1 MGPWDK
7 SVMFKSY
14 DEAGVYLGVLD
25 TIFMICYSV
34 GLYLSGWI
42 GERVEVRLS
51 GEGFFSDWTLIVRI
65 LQNFN

>member
-25 TIFMICYSV
+25 TIFMVCYSI

-42 GERVEVRLS
+42 GERVEVTIFFVKTLFLS
-51 GEGFFSDWTLIVRI
+51 
-65 LQNFN
+65 NFNSYENC

>member
-7 SVMFKSY
+7 SVMFRSY

-25 TIFMICYSV
+25 TIFMVCYSI

-42 GERVEVRLS
+42 GERVEVNLYS
-51 GEGFFSDWTLIVRI
+51 YIYFS
-65 LQNFN
+65 

>member
-7 SVMFKSY
+7 SVLFKSY

-25 TIFMICYSV
+25 TIFMVCYSI

-42 GERVEVRLS
+42 GERVEVTIYL
-51 GEGFFSDWTLIVRI
+51 FFVKTLF
-65 LQNFN
+65 LTNFYSCENC

>member
-7 SVMFKSY
+7 SVMFRSY

-25 TIFMICYSV
+25 TIFMVCYSI

-42 GERVEVRLS
+42 GERVEVKLYYIVIFIFR
-51 GEGFFSDWTLIVRI
+51 EDLIFK
-65 LQNFN
+65 NFL